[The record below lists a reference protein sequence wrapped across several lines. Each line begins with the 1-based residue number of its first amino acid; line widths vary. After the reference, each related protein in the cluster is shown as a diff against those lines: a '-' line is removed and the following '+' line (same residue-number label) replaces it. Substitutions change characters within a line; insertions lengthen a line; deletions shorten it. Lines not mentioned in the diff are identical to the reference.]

1 MRSLEPADIAL
12 AATIMMFALLLVS
25 MPDGTELG
33 REPINL
39 QGVRVAFF
47 GLISMG
53 FGVLLALIRERQV
66 IARNQHAKSV
76 LDLTTRDSQSPLE
89 RIGLAPGDGRMIMA
103 TISGLCFLA
112 GCAVGFFLLL
122 AT

>member
-1 MRSLEPADIAL
+1 VLLWPL
-12 AATIMMFALLLVS
+12 AFFI
-25 MPDGTELG
+25 
-33 REPINL
+33 
-39 QGVRVAFF
+39 F